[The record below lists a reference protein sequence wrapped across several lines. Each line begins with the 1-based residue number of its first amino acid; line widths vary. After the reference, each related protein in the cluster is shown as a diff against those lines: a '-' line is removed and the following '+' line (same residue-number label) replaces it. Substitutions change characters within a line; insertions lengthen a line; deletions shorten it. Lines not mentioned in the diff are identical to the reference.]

1 MKLYQLTEGQRRM
14 FRLGKAIDTA
24 TNKAI
29 EGIEQKSRDMKTLIR
44 GVDIGGI
51 HQSQAQRIGDQL
63 KRDVGIIRRRA
74 IKKLSGSKKGRAGDT
89 LLDAHKR
96 ATYKYQ
102 RRTGIL
108 GKNNVPDIESI
119 IKTGKYGANT
129 QKAVERAG
137 PKHLGI
143 VKTLQK
149 RIEDLRKLHTM
160 SRVLPKGSQLSD
172 TLAARIKQATN
183 RAKATAKFLEKN
195 YPTQESQK

>member
-1 MKLYQLTEGQRRM
+1 M
-14 FRLGKAIDTA
+14 FRLGKTIDKVTSGAI
-24 TNKAI
+24 K
-29 EGIEQKSRDMKTLIR
+29 GIEQKSRDMKTLIR

-74 IKKLSGSKKGRAGDT
+74 IKRLTGSKKGRDGDT
-89 LLDAHKR
+89 LLGAHKR
-96 ATYKYQ
+96 ATKKFQ
-102 RRTGIL
+102 RRTGVF
-108 GKNNVPDIESI
+108 GTDIEGFLKSAR
-119 IKTGKYGANT
+119 YGVNT
-129 QKAVERAG
+129 EKAVEPGG

-160 SRVLPKGSQLSD
+160 SRVLPKGSELSD
-172 TLAARIKQATN
+172 TLSARIKQATN

-195 YPTQESQK
+195 YPTQESQ